1 MMSIAAITIVTLV
14 GLLFAA
20 MAVAPALIETRPA
33 KSGST
38 TKLVLVDTGP
48 SRVSEPEHPRA
59 A

>member
-1 MMSIAAITIVTLV
+1 MMNIVAITIVTLV

-33 KSGST
+33 KATKT
-38 TKLVLVDTGP
+38 TPLVLIERIPGESD
-48 SRVSEPEHPRA
+48 RPEHLHA